1 MIKDYIQIAGVID
14 GNEASL
20 LIDCGVKFI
29 GFPIKHSVN
38 KEDLSEKL
46 VANIIQ
52 SFPTSVHG
60 VLITY
65 LSDAIEIS
73 ELCKFLGINI
83 VQIRGDIEES
93 ELSKLSRVVP
103 NLLIIKS
110 LIVKDDN
117 LSELKKTM
125 NLMSPYVDA
134 FITDTFDPN
143 TGAIGATGQTH
154 DWEMSG
160 SLVQVSNKPV
170 ILAGGLTPLNVYEG
184 ILKVRPSGVDV
195 HTGVELKNGR
205 KSSKLVKEFVLESKR
220 AFEQIRSI

>member
-29 GFPIKHSVN
+29 GFPLKHSVN

-83 VQIRGDIEES
+83 VQIHGDIEES
-93 ELSKLSRVVP
+93 ELAKLRRIGP
-103 NLLIIKS
+103 YLTIIKS
-110 LIVKDDN
+110 LIVHDDN
-117 LSELKKTM
+117 LLDLENALKTISH
-125 NLMSPYVDA
+125 NVDA
-134 FITDTFDPN
+134 FITDTFDPDA
-143 TGAIGATGQTH
+143 GAFGATGKTH
-154 DWEMSG
+154 DWGISRR
-160 SLVQVSNKPV
+160 LVEFSSKPI
-170 ILAGGLTPLNVYEG
+170 ILAGGLNPENVHRA
-184 ILKVRPSGVDV
+184 IIKVKPAGVDV

-205 KSSKLVKEFVLESKR
+205 KSRKLVKDFIFESKR
-220 AFEQIRSI
+220 AFEQLRSI